1 MKGRAVSKS
10 VLILTGFLLVFSAGC
25 ANNKQTSPLKKQ
37 VASLKREKTQLKN
50 RIEQAESENK
60 QLKKQLQV
68 LHGLKDEV
76 KLKDLYDL
84 QKIKVGKY
92 TNLYDKDKDGKREKL
107 IVYVQPMDRA
117 GDIIKAPGAVDIEL
131 WDLNRD
137 NGKARLGR
145 WHIKPDE
152 LKKLWFTTMFTANY
166 RLTFDVADKID
177 EFEEPLTV
185 KVTFTDYLTG
195 RVFEEQRVI
204 KPH

>member
-1 MKGRAVSKS
+1 MSKS
-10 VLILTGFLLVFSAGC
+10 APILAGVLLVLSAGC
-25 ANNKQTSPLKKQ
+25 ANNKQTSPIKKQ

-50 RIEQAESENK
+50 RIEQAQSENR
-60 QLKKQLQV
+60 QLKKQLLV
-68 LHGLKDEV
+68 LHGLKDEA

-84 QKIKVGKY
+84 KTIKVTRY
-92 TNLYDKDKDGKREKL
+92 TNLYDKDKDGKKDKL
-107 IVYVQPMDRA
+107 KVYIQPMDRS
-117 GDIIKAPGAVDIEL
+117 GDIVKTPGAVDVEL

-137 NGKARLGR
+137 NGKARLSR

-152 LKKLWFTTMFTANY
+152 LKKLWVTTMFTANY
-166 RLTFDVADKID
+166 RLTFDVADKIN

>member
-1 MKGRAVSKS
+1 MSKS